1 MYIQPAVVP
10 GYYLVCYNCVN
21 KFTLSPPAVVP
32 GYYLVCYNYAP
43 TFSFAAAAVVPG
55 YYLVCYNLLVCSN
68 LLQLAVV
75 PGYYLVC
82 YNGNGEPC
90 IIQMIMQGSIF
101 QKANKNDYNR
111 WKKHILRKNQEI

>member
-1 MYIQPAVVP
+1 MQQQLAVVP
-10 GYYLVCYNCVN
+10 GYYLVCYNIEDEQEREA
-21 KFTLSPPAVVP
+21 K
-32 GYYLVCYNYAP
+32 
-43 TFSFAAAAVVPG
+43 
-55 YYLVCYNLLVCSN
+55 
-68 LLQLAVV
+68 AVV